1 MRKSR
6 IVGLLFCLV
15 FPLSGQ
21 SEETQVQRGAHVA
34 LEVCNACHSLKYIK
48 YDDLMKI
55 GFTKAQVDA
64 MRGDKEMGAPL
75 LSQMAPQDELGMF
88 GTVPPDLSLM
98 AKAREGGAHYIYSMI
113 TGFYTDAKGQTQNK
127 VFPGIKMPDVFMIAQ
142 ADAAGKAAIE
152 KKARDVSVF
161 LAWASDPQA
170 EDRTTLGKYVIAYF
184 VFLTILLF
192 FLKKKIWK
200 KLGNH

>member
-1 MRKSR
+1 MHKSR
-6 IVGLLFCLV
+6 IFGLICCLI
-15 FPLSGQ
+15 FPLSAH

-48 YDDLMKI
+48 YNDLMQI
-55 GFTKAQVDA
+55 GFTKAQVDS

-75 LSQMAPQDELGMF
+75 ISQMAPQDELGMF

-98 AKAREGGAHYIYSMI
+98 AKAREGGANYIYSMI
-113 TGFYTDAKGQTQNK
+113 TGFYVDAKGQTQNHA
-127 VFPGIKMPDVFMIAQ
+127 FPGIKMPDVLMISQ

-152 KKARDVSVF
+152 KKAKDVSAF

-170 EDRTTLGKYVIAYF
+170 EERTTLGKYVIGYF
-184 VFLTILLF
+184 VFLTILLY

-200 KLGNH
+200 RLG